1 MEVRNPRVSG
11 NGGYD
16 CEVNHEVYGWIPFTA
31 HPDDIIEYGCQI
43 YQEIHEGIHG
53 EIGAFVANVM
63 SRDEVESLRKAAYAN
78 EFTGSDRLFAEAQ
91 RMQLMSEAGWES
103 VRDAAI
109 ARFEEIKAEYPWP
122 ETLET
127 NDE

>member
-1 MEVRNPRVSG
+1 MEIRTPRVSG
-11 NGGYD
+11 NGGYN
-16 CEVNHEVYGWIPFTA
+16 CEINHQLYGWIPFTA
-31 HPDDIIEYGCQI
+31 HPDDIVELGRQVF
-43 YQEIHEGIHG
+43 QEIHDGLHG
-53 EIGAFVANVM
+53 EIGEFVANVLTTE
-63 SRDEVESLRKAAYAN
+63 EVESLRKAAYAN

-91 RMQLMSEAGWES
+91 RMQLMGETGWES

-122 ETLET
+122 ILET

>member
-16 CEVNHEVYGWIPFTA
+16 CEINHDAYGWIPFTA
-31 HPDDIIEYGCQI
+31 HPDDIVDYGRQI
-43 YQEIHEGIHG
+43 YQEIHDGVHG

-91 RMQLMSEAGWES
+91 RMQLMGEAGWES

-122 ETLET
+122 DTLET
-127 NDE
+127 NNE

>member
-1 MEVRNPRVSG
+1 MDVRNPRVSG

-16 CEVNHEVYGWIPFTA
+16 CEINHQVYGWIPFSA
-31 HPDDIIEYGCQI
+31 HPDDIVELGRQV
-43 YQEIHEGIHG
+43 YQEILDGLHG
-53 EIGAFVANVM
+53 EIGAFVANVLTKE
-63 SRDEVESLRKAAYAN
+63 EVESLRKAAYAN

-91 RMQLMSEAGWES
+91 RMQLMGEAGWQS

-122 ETLET
+122 ENLEA
-127 NDE
+127 NNE

>member
-1 MEVRNPRVSG
+1 MNVRNPRVSG
-11 NGGYD
+11 NGGYN
-16 CEVNHEVYGWIPFTA
+16 CEINHEIYGWIPFTA
-31 HPDDIIEYGCQI
+31 HPQDIVEFGRQV
-43 YQEIHEGIHG
+43 YQEIQEGHHG
-53 EIGAFVANVM
+53 EIGTFVASVLTKE
-63 SRDEVESLRKAAYAN
+63 EVESLRKAAYAN

-91 RMQLMSEAGWES
+91 RMQLMSEAGWQS

-122 ETLET
+122 ENLEV

>member
-1 MEVRNPRVSG
+1 MNVRNPRVSG
-11 NGGYD
+11 NGGYN
-16 CEVNHEVYGWIPFTA
+16 CEINHEIYGWTPFTA
-31 HPDDIIEYGCQI
+31 HPQDIVEFGRQV
-43 YQEIHEGIHG
+43 YQEIHDGLHG
-53 EIGAFVANVM
+53 EIGAFVANVLTKE
-63 SRDEVESLRKAAYAN
+63 EVESLRKAAYAN

-91 RMQLMSEAGWES
+91 RMQLMGEAGWES

-122 ETLET
+122 ENLEA

>member
-11 NGGYD
+11 NGGYN
-16 CEVNHEVYGWIPFTA
+16 CEINHQVYGWIPFTA
-31 HPDDIIEYGCQI
+31 HPDDIVELGRQI
-43 YQEIHEGIHG
+43 YFEIHDGLHG
-53 EIGAFVANVM
+53 EIGSLVVNVLTQE
-63 SRDEVESLRKAAYAN
+63 EVDSLRKAAYAN

-91 RMQLMSEAGWES
+91 RMQLMGEAGWES

-122 ETLET
+122 EALET
-127 NDE
+127 NNE

>member
-1 MEVRNPRVSG
+1 MEVRNPKVSG
-11 NGGYD
+11 NGGYN
-16 CEVNHEVYGWIPFTA
+16 CEINHEIYGWIPFTA
-31 HPDDIIEYGCQI
+31 HPQDIVEFGRQV
-43 YQEIHEGIHG
+43 YQEIHDGLHG
-53 EIGAFVANVM
+53 EIGAFVANVLTKE
-63 SRDEVESLRKAAYAN
+63 EVESLRKAAYAN

-91 RMQLMSEAGWES
+91 RMQLMGESDWES

-122 ETLET
+122 ENLEA

>member
-1 MEVRNPRVSG
+1 MDVRNARVSG

-16 CEVNHEVYGWIPFTA
+16 CEINHQTYGWIPFSA
-31 HPDDIIEYGCQI
+31 HPDDIVELGRQV
-43 YQEIHEGIHG
+43 YQEIHDGLHG
-53 EIGAFVANVM
+53 VIGTFVANVLTKE
-63 SRDEVESLRKAAYAN
+63 EVESLRKAAYAS

-91 RMQLMSEAGWES
+91 RMQLMGESGWES
-103 VRDAAI
+103 VRGAAI

-122 ETLET
+122 ENLEA

>member
-16 CEVNHEVYGWIPFTA
+16 CEINHDVYGWIPFTA
-31 HPDDIIEYGCQI
+31 HPDDIVDYGRQI
-43 YQEIHEGIHG
+43 YREIHEGVHG
-53 EIGAFVANVM
+53 EIGAFVANAL

-91 RMQLMSEAGWES
+91 RMQLMGEAGWES
-103 VRDAAI
+103 VKDAAI
-109 ARFEEIKAEYPWP
+109 ARFEEIKSEYPWP
-122 ETLET
+122 DTLET
-127 NDE
+127 NNE